1 MMHSQPAP
9 YGGAYVVHKLGGREV
24 EFWGWVYT
32 RSVRALRSVHLHR
45 TIISK
50 TKNCIRV
57 LLASLLSWKRS

>member
-32 RSVRALRSVHLHR
+32 RSVRALRSVPVISDKSDAIKTGR
-45 TIISK
+45 TY
-50 TKNCIRV
+50 
-57 LLASLLSWKRS
+57 LFL

>member
-32 RSVRALRSVHLHR
+32 RSVRALRSVYIR
-45 TIISK
+45 IKIIGK
-50 TKNCIRV
+50 TKSRIRV
-57 LLASLLSWKRS
+57 PTAAVLTQSDP

>member
-32 RSVRALRSVHLHR
+32 RSVRALRSVSI
-45 TIISK
+45 TVTFVGK
-50 TKNCIRV
+50 TKDRIHIPADIV
-57 LLASLLSWKRS
+57 LP